1 MRQVRIHG
9 LLDADAPDIALLD
22 DVGYLQLSDLVDA
35 CTCVESDHR
44 KPPSVGVFAR
54 PGNESPGVEDAPD
67 VVFIKE
73 ALRLVGVCDQVLLD
87 LGERSHGGRIDGLGL
102 DQLVEEGD
110 QEASMT
116 FKRCRGKL
124 RNI

>member
-35 CTCVESDHR
+35 CARIQADHG
-44 KPPSVGVFAR
+44 KPPAMRILAR
-54 PGNESPGVEDAPD
+54 PGNERLGVEDAPQ
-67 VVFIKE
+67 VFLIKE
-73 ALRLVGVCDQVLLD
+73 ALRLVGIGDQVFLD
-87 LGERSHGGRIDGLGL
+87 LRERSHGGRFNGFRL
-102 DQLVEEGD
+102 DQLIEEGD